1 MRHGNRRTRE
11 QRRSEAMKMFFGET
25 NLVLVVCL
33 KYKLTEIYCEFSLK
47 LTAEAEQL
55 EPM

>member
-1 MRHGNRRTRE
+1 MRHSNRRTRE

-33 KYKLTEIYCEFSLK
+33 KYKLAEIYCEFSLK